1 MSLNGTAPPPT
12 VRPLAL
18 ATVVASAVH
27 GANTAESEG
36 LNPDGRKKLNC
47 GAGTNAPAGPAPQL
61 ATCKGNA
68 VGAIAPAATA
78 FSQFDT
84 SNSEFTVFALM
95 GRFKCRPPLKLYP
108 TFKLRSLLN
117 SCSNCRFACCEYAYW
132 KLLETG
138 KPKG

>member
-12 VRPLAL
+12 VNPFAFAIEVANAAQGAKTPL
-18 ATVVASAVH
+18 SD
-27 GANTAESEG
+27 G

-117 SCSNCRFACCEYAYW
+117 S
-132 KLLETG
+132 
-138 KPKG
+138 